1 MVISRNFE
9 PPINMKLKLKANVV
23 DRTSI
28 INNKT
33 LISFVIT
40 LLLFVGLTKE
50 VVEGR
55 LNDWDATFLEWM
67 RQFNDPSLF
76 EFARVSYFLGEAEV
90 VVFIVLGFLAFLA
103 WKRYWKEAQVL
114 AIAALGILILIDQIL
129 KPWFDRI
136 RPAPGLI
143 DVHGKSYPSGHVS
156 GNFMLYL
163 YLSYL
168 LAFRFPKLAIYLYGI
183 STFLALLIGWS
194 SLYLHIHWA
203 TDIIAGFG
211 VGYLAFTL
219 SIILLK
225 IMDKKYQKF

>member
-1 MVISRNFE
+1 
-9 PPINMKLKLKANVV
+9 MKLNLKANVV
-23 DRTSI
+23 DRTHI
-28 INNKT
+28 VNNKI
-33 LISFVIT
+33 LVSFIIT
-40 LLLFVGLTKE
+40 LLLFLGLTKE

-55 LNDWDATFLEWM
+55 LDAWDQTFMEWV
-67 RQFNDPSLF
+67 RHFHQPGLF

-90 VVFIVLGFLAFLA
+90 VVFFVLALLGFFA

-114 AIAALGILILIDQIL
+114 AISALGILILIDQIL
-129 KPWFDRI
+129 KPLFGRI

-163 YLSYL
+163 YISYIV
-168 LAFRFPKLAIYLYGI
+168 AFRFPKLAIYLYGI
-183 STFLALLIGWS
+183 STLLALLIGWS
-194 SLYLHIHWA
+194 SLYLHVHWA
-203 TDIIAGFG
+203 TDIIAGFA

-225 IMDKKYQKF
+225 VMDKKYQNF

>member
-1 MVISRNFE
+1 
-9 PPINMKLKLKANVV
+9 MKLNLRANVV
-23 DRTSI
+23 DRTHI
-28 INNKT
+28 VNNKI
-33 LISFVIT
+33 LVSFIIT
-40 LLLFVGLTKE
+40 LLLFLGLTKE

-55 LNDWDATFLEWM
+55 LDAWDQTFMEWV
-67 RQFNDPSLF
+67 RHFHQPGLF

-90 VVFIVLGFLAFLA
+90 VVFFVLALLGFFA

-114 AIAALGILILIDQIL
+114 AISALGILILIDQIL
-129 KPWFDRI
+129 KPLFGRI

-163 YLSYL
+163 YISYIV
-168 LAFRFPKLAIYLYGI
+168 AFRFPKLAMYLYGI

-194 SLYLHIHWA
+194 SLYLHVHWA
-203 TDIIAGFG
+203 TDIIAGFA

-225 IMDKKYQKF
+225 VMDKKYQNF